1 MNMKKNGLNSW
12 WIIGIILTIG
22 VLFGGSAVF
31 SLDESQQFNITVT
44 ETEVKPGQEIIVN
57 YTASSD
63 WSSDAWIGL
72 IPADIPLGNQKLADE
87 NDLDYRHLKNT
98 SQGKLSFIAP
108 DVEGIF
114 NFRLYPSD
122 DDSYPEVAVSDSIN
136 VVKESIMPLDSS
148 GDKLKSENPVDEL
161 PSFPDQD
168 INETSLSKLPGIGQI
183 TTNIPILTPT
193 PIPTLSEIS
202 SFPVNVGEKD
212 ELPPLSP
219 SESPFPEFS
228 PPPADTNP
236 PQVVS
241 IHPRTGAVEVSMNV
255 QIEIHFDEP
264 IQSGPTFQTIALTD
278 QLLKPVQCD
287 VEILGTVLFIKPG
300 LNLEAKTTYQAIL
313 PQQSLMDMYGNSL
326 TDNLIFTFT
335 TMGPPPMSTVSLP
348 FIGGKSQEIINIP
361 IYFNGSQ
368 KVTHIET
375 LLIFDPNL
383 LDFLGISSGEI
394 NTNWLTQAEIEDVGQ
409 VRLDITQT
417 NGRKLIKERGSI
429 ATLQFRVISRE
440 KTPFQSELILEK
452 LKLFDQN
459 QTILPGTVLN
469 GMFYLVG
476 SESDGSSDITETQT
490 PIPPSLP
497 VQVELADMVVEPT
510 SLLNGKVGKEYAF
523 KAILDK
529 VPASIKNIKF
539 QWNFGDGSKI
549 QDSSQGEMS
558 HAFTRPGPYEVTV
571 KAFNRNNGQMIAL
584 KKIKVEIIQDPLVP
598 SAKNSNQSQDKTFTH
613 REKFTNGK
621 LKVQYTYFVRPDG
634 TQVKNG
640 LETSWYENGKKKSE
654 GEYQNGKK
662 VGVWVSWYDNG
673 VIGQKGTYQND
684 EKIGLWVKNYRN
696 GNKESEGHYQ
706 NDRKEGSWKKWYENG
721 KLWAEFE
728 CKNDQIIPGSYV
740 ENRP

>member
-1 MNMKKNGLNSW
+1 MKRNGLTSW
-12 WIIGIILTIG
+12 WIIGIILAIG
-22 VLFGGSAVF
+22 VLVGGSTVF

-44 ETEVKPGQEIIVN
+44 ETEVRPGQEILVN
-57 YTASSD
+57 YAASSD

-98 SQGKLSFIAP
+98 SQGMLSFIVP

-122 DDSYPEVAVSDSIN
+122 DDSYPEVAISDSIK
-136 VVKESIMPLDSS
+136 VVKESIIPLDSS

-168 INETSLSKLPGIGQI
+168 IDETSLSKLPGIGQI

-202 SFPVNVGEKD
+202 SFPINVGEKNG
-212 ELPPLSP
+212 LPSLSP

-228 PPPADTNP
+228 LPPADTNP

-241 IHPRTGAVEVSMNV
+241 IRPRTGAVEVSLNV

-264 IQSGPTFQTIALTD
+264 IQSGPTFQTITFTD

-287 VEILGTVLFIKPG
+287 VEILDTVLFIKPG
-300 LNLEAKTTYQAIL
+300 LNLEAKTTYQVIL
-313 PQQSLMDMYGNSL
+313 PQQSLMDMHGNSL

-368 KVTHIET
+368 KVTHIEM
-375 LLIFDPNL
+375 LLMFDPNL
-383 LDFLGISSGEI
+383 LEFLGITSGEI
-394 NTNWLTQAEIEDVGQ
+394 NDEWLTQAEIADHGRIRLNIAQGEDQ
-409 VRLDITQT
+409 
-417 NGRKLIKERGSI
+417 KLTKDRGSI
-429 ATLQFRVISRE
+429 ATLQFRVVSRD
-440 KTPFQSELILEK
+440 KTPSQSELVLEE
-452 LKLFDQN
+452 LKLLDQN
-459 QTILPGTVLN
+459 QAMLPGTVLS
-469 GMFYLVG
+469 GMFSLIG
-476 SESDGSSDITETQT
+476 SASEAVSSTGETTT
-490 PIPPSLP
+490 PISTSAP
-497 VQVELADMVVEPT
+497 VQVELADMIVEPS
-510 SLLNGKVGKEYAF
+510 SLLNGKIGEEYLF
-523 KAILDK
+523 KATLENIP
-529 VPASIKNIKF
+529 VTIKNIKF

-549 QDSSQGEMS
+549 IDSSQGEMS
-558 HAFTRPGPYEVTV
+558 HIFIQPGQYEITV
-571 KAFNRNNGQMIAL
+571 KAFNLNNGQMIAMKKL
-584 KKIKVEIIQDPLVP
+584 KVGIIQEPPVSP
-598 SAKNSNQSQDKTFTH
+598 TINTTESQTKALTY
-613 REKFTNGK
+613 REKFSNGK
-621 LKVQYTYFVRPDG
+621 LKIQYTYLVRPDG

-673 VIGQKGTYQND
+673 VIGQKGTYQDDQKNGVW
-684 EKIGLWVKNYRN
+684 IKNYRN
-696 GNKESEGHYQ
+696 GNKESEGLYQ
-706 NDRKEGSWKKWYENG
+706 NNMREGSWKKWYENG

-728 CKNDQIIPGSYV
+728 CKNDQIVPGSYV
-740 ENRP
+740 EHRP